1 MAQIQRDVFL
11 ATNETQS
18 NQVVAI
24 EFGKPE
30 TTKQTLYVFQ
40 EVNFAEGEFKPFK
53 DELFDKWREGSELV
67 FPAHHTQIEWDIE
80 QNLQYPT
87 HFPTPQREDKA
98 DNLSRKARRIALMTF
113 SKEFKANLLEG
124 ISGFQQKLAS
134 LSHWNKED
142 HEFALSYD
150 SLVKSSL
157 EFFRESENGHTFES
171 ECLSPQDATEV
182 RQVLSVIFDRLNEL
196 KALVSN
202 ENYTAL
208 SLQVAE
214 CADLVTHTTDW
225 RDTREKCLNLRAEL
239 RESVLTKTQKD
250 DLFDKLNK
258 ALDVLSGR
266 QMAEKQQ
273 FEAEAEQ
280 NHIAYNA
287 SIDECLEMAESTT
300 EFQETREKFKKIQL
314 ELREIKLTKDQRNE
328 LFDKL
333 DKAFKVLSQRQ
344 AAEREVFDR
353 DSVVNYAALTERV
366 GTAKRLAQ
374 YSDDFQEVRDYLK
387 DIQNDVR
394 DLTLSREHREELR
407 NIIREAFDTVN
418 LRADKY
424 YSDKRHSW
432 EKKQKE
438 MDDMRT
444 KKRQDW
450 EFRMKEKM
458 VRLES
463 TAKNL
468 ERAIQNDIDFAEG
481 LKERLEGDANAS
493 LSEKLAN
500 VERQIQERNA
510 RIEEIRAE
518 VREIEAKLAQE

>member
-1 MAQIQRDVFL
+1 MTQIQRDVFL
-11 ATNETQS
+11 ATNENQS
-18 NQVVAI
+18 NCVVAI

-40 EVNFAEGEFKPFK
+40 EGNFAEGEFKPFK
-53 DELFDKWREGSELV
+53 DELFDKWREGTEV
-67 FPAHHTQIEWDIE
+67 NFPNHHTKIEWDIE
-80 QNLQYPT
+80 KDLQYSKE
-87 HFPTPQREDKA
+87 FPAPQKEDKSE
-98 DNLSRKARRIALMTF
+98 NLSRKARRIALMTF
-113 SKEFKANLLEG
+113 SKEFKSNLLEG

-134 LSHWNKED
+134 LSRWNKED

-196 KALVSN
+196 KAIVSN
-202 ENYTAL
+202 ENYTEL

-214 CADLVTHTTDW
+214 CSALVETTMEW
-225 RDTREKCLNLRAEL
+225 RETREQCLNLRAEL
-239 RESVLTKTQKD
+239 RESVLTKAQKD
-250 DLFDKLNK
+250 ELFDKLNK
-258 ALDVLSGR
+258 ALDLLSSR
-266 QMAEKQQ
+266 QSAEKQI
-273 FEAEAEQ
+273 FEAEAEK
-280 NHIAYNA
+280 NHGNYDA
-287 SIDECLEMAESTT
+287 SIEECLEEAESTT
-300 EFQETREKFKKIQL
+300 EFQNTREKFKKIQL

-333 DKAFKVLSQRQ
+333 DKAFKILSQRQ

-353 DSVVNYAALTERV
+353 DSVVNYAALKERTE
-366 GTAKRLAQ
+366 TAKRLAQ
-374 YSDDFQEVRDYLK
+374 FSDDYQEVRDYLK

-394 DLTLSREHREELR
+394 DLTLSREQREELR
-407 NIIREAFDTVN
+407 NEIREAFDKVN
-418 LRADKY
+418 LRADRY
-424 YSDKRHSW
+424 YNDKRHSW

-468 ERAIQNDIDFAEG
+468 ERAIQNDLDFAEG
-481 LKERLEGDANAS
+481 LKERLEDDSNAS
-493 LSEKLAN
+493 LAEKLAN
-500 VERQIQERNA
+500 VERQIKERQG
-510 RIEEIRAE
+510 RVEEIRGE